1 MLTITLLSHEF
12 SIVVMTALKLL
23 TSIGVSKNDLE
34 K

>member
-1 MLTITLLSHEF
+1 MLTITLLSHDF
-12 SIVVMTALKLL
+12 SIVVLTVLKFL